1 MSSWF
6 AQLLANQRTEPEFNT
21 ERQDTADLSH
31 YDAAYTSDEDQAHL
45 KMPSIEGT
53 TEDLTIKVADDP
65 LSITTTMV
73 SREEDEG
80 IVEDADF
87 SSETTPAA
95 VAEEGIVED
104 ADLASE
110 TTLAVANQIASAAD
124 DADRPQIDSSLNNIM
139 LGRTD
144 AENSPAK
151 SPVIEESFTFET
163 CPSTDSEDSGTQR
176 VDKVHFHDDTPARP
190 SLQDSTRPSLLSQ
203 VKRVSSRTLTNDQV
217 ISTRNV
223 LNVMDESGDGE
234 LDPYELQ
241 SLFISKGILVPLDVV
256 TTVFNEIDDDGNGLL
271 TVEEF
276 ASFLHKS
283 KFHVRVDFCKRMWF
297 NIDWW
302 CIMCWLVGGF
312 LSLIGGFYVELGITD
327 SVNSD
332 IYIWGAFLYLIG
344 ELRYFV
350 PYLYN
355 EYKGELSFERSTLKL
370 KEELTANAAKYKS
383 SLAEE
388 GRGYSGNILVRQD
401 EIDVEA
407 LRDYLKEVFANNS
420 TSITRSHLQMVLLK
434 VMGVVTEN
442 FRDRIFKLI
451 DHDESGMISIDE
463 LIEFLLNWNPN
474 VTGVQRFVSVTKEA
488 FTDVGWIMSL
498 VLVLGSLL
506 DFFESI
512 NYKTKGTGLWTNDA
526 FSSTMVI
533 AYCFTFGTLI
543 FAKERLQF
551 ELEKYEMEETVRVM
565 LQEMLTRLDR
575 HKKKGTASGEEKAF
589 NDGVEFSK
597 TRFIHILEE
606 MTVYVPEFQ
615 LEVILKHIDSDGSG
629 MISKAE
635 LESYTKV
642 KRNKTLS
649 VAKTCMTS
657 LVFLSNLA
665 WVVGSIAYVMSAYAK
680 NDVIVD
686 YGYKIGGIT
695 YAIGGVVLVW
705 DDIDRRLLDQKYE
718 DNMRDAVLKLAEQHA
733 KGNQG
738 KVSIRI

>member
-1 MSSWF
+1 MPQNNDSALARQTTQ

-190 SLQDSTRPSLLSQ
+190 SLQDSTRPSLLAQ
-203 VKRVSSRTLTNDQV
+203 VKRVSSRALSNDQ
-217 ISTRNV
+217 IMSTRNV

-241 SLFISKGILVPLDVV
+241 SLFISQGILVPLDVV

-283 KFHVRVDFCKRMWF
+283 KFHMV
-297 NIDWW
+297 
-302 CIMCWLVGGF
+302 
-312 LSLIGGFYVELGITD
+312 SQ
-327 SVNSD
+327 
-332 IYIWGAFLYLIG
+332 A
-344 ELRYFV
+344 
-350 PYLYN
+350 
-355 EYKGELSFERSTLKL
+355 
-370 KEELTANAAKYKS
+370 
-383 SLAEE
+383 
-388 GRGYSGNILVRQD
+388 
-401 EIDVEA
+401 
-407 LRDYLKEVFANNS
+407 
-420 TSITRSHLQMVLLK
+420 VLL
-434 VMGVVTEN
+434 GP
-442 FRDRIFKLI
+442 FYSF
-451 DHDESGMISIDE
+451 
-463 LIEFLLNWNPN
+463 
-474 VTGVQRFVSVTKEA
+474 
-488 FTDVGWIMSL
+488 
-498 VLVLGSLL
+498 
-506 DFFESI
+506 
-512 NYKTKGTGLWTNDA
+512 
-526 FSSTMVI
+526 
-533 AYCFTFGTLI
+533 
-543 FAKERLQF
+543 QF
-551 ELEKYEMEETVRVM
+551 
-565 LQEMLTRLDR
+565 Q
-575 HKKKGTASGEEKAF
+575 
-589 NDGVEFSK
+589 
-597 TRFIHILEE
+597 
-606 MTVYVPEFQ
+606 
-615 LEVILKHIDSDGSG
+615 
-629 MISKAE
+629 
-635 LESYTKV
+635 
-642 KRNKTLS
+642 
-649 VAKTCMTS
+649 
-657 LVFLSNLA
+657 
-665 WVVGSIAYVMSAYAK
+665 W
-680 NDVIVD
+680 
-686 YGYKIGGIT
+686 
-695 YAIGGVVLVW
+695 
-705 DDIDRRLLDQKYE
+705 
-718 DNMRDAVLKLAEQHA
+718 
-733 KGNQG
+733 
-738 KVSIRI
+738 